1 MAKFRPRM
9 VDYIHEGF
17 FNRAR
22 IVLQKKLKITQP
34 GLIWNPALWIG
45 NYKIYLPSDLQS
57 ALQGL
62 CLDYGVSELTETT
75 DAVSRRNPPLSLR
88 SELGSAHCR
97 CSIIRKIR

>member
-1 MAKFRPRM
+1 M

-62 CLDYGVSELTETT
+62 YLDYGVSDLTETT
-75 DAVSRRNPPLSLR
+75 DAVSRKIPFVSEMRAGKFSLQV
-88 SELGSAHCR
+88 LYHLKDQ
-97 CSIIRKIR
+97 IM